1 MFGLIG
7 IIIII
12 NVLRYINGYGFSI
25 PVLILTFL
33 LTLMVIWMWLISSYS
48 VENQVLIIRNGPF
61 SQKIEINEIKEIK
74 SGAPSMF
81 KGRMTNYQ
89 LILVY
94 GKNKKL
100 NVYPIDKQDFMKTLL
115 KINSSIETS

>member
-12 NVLRYINGYGFSI
+12 NILRYINGYGFSI

-74 SGAPSMF
+74 SGVPSMF
-81 KGRMTNYQ
+81 KGKLSNYQ

-100 NVYPIDKQDFMKTLL
+100 SVYPIDKQDFMNTLL
-115 KINSSIETS
+115 KINPSIKTS